1 MKLKHI
7 AVLAGLM
14 GLPAGASAADGPVRI
29 GVLTDMS
36 SALADTQGMGS
47 VEGARMAIEDFGGSV
62 LGRKIE
68 LVHADHQNKPD
79 IGSATVLKWFDND
92 DVRLVVDL
100 GNSAVGLAVQRIAKE
115 KDRITIATGA
125 ATSELTGKACSPNSF
140 HWGYDSYQFSKA
152 APAQMVKSGLDTW
165 FFITADYAF
174 GYALEND
181 TRQVVEANGGKVIG
195 SVRHP
200 INTLDFSSYLLQA
213 QASGAKVI
221 AVASA
226 VSDLQNVLKQGQ
238 EFQIFGAKQTPAAM
252 ALLLVDVH
260 SVGLK
265 ATQGTGIST
274 VFYWDQD
281 DETRAFAKRFKERMG
296 RPPTEAQAMN
306 YSGVA
311 HYLKAVKAAGTTE
324 TQAVLAKMR
333 EIPVND
339 LMTQNAMARADGRLM
354 RDVRLA
360 KVKTPAE
367 SKGPWDYFAIGEVI
381 PADQAFRPTAD
392 SACPLLKK

>member
-1 MKLKHI
+1 MTLKTTI
-7 AVLAGLM
+7 AALGLM
-14 GLPAGASAADGPVRI
+14 GLATTAQAADGPVRI

-47 VEGARMAIEDFGGSV
+47 VEGARMAIEDFGGTV
-62 LGRKIE
+62 LDRKIE
-68 LVHADHQNKPD
+68 LVHADHQNKAD
-79 IGSATVLKWFDND
+79 IGAATASKWFDND
-92 DVRLVVDL
+92 NVRLIVDL

-125 ATSELTGKACSPNSF
+125 ATSELTGKGCTTNSF
-140 HWGYDSYQFSKA
+140 HWGYDTYQFSRA
-152 APAQMVKSGLDTW
+152 APAHMVKSGLDTW

-181 TRQVVEANGGKVIG
+181 TRAVVEANGGKVVG
-195 SVRHP
+195 SIRHP

-238 EFQIFGAKQTPAAM
+238 EFQIFTAKQVPAAM

-265 ATQGTGIST
+265 ATQGTTIST

-281 DETRAFAKRFKERMG
+281 EATRGFAERFKKRTG
-296 RPPTEAQAMN
+296 RPPSEAQAMN
-306 YSGVA
+306 YSGVL
-311 HYLKAVKAAGTTE
+311 HYLKAVKAAGTTD
-324 TQAVLAKMR
+324 TDAVLKQMKDT
-333 EIPVND
+333 PVND
-339 LMTQNAMARADGRLM
+339 LMTKDAKLRVDGRLL
-354 RDVRLA
+354 RDVRMA
-360 KVKTPAE
+360 KVKTPE
-367 SKGPWDYFAIGEVI
+367 QSKGPWDYFEIGEIV
-381 PADQAFRPTAD
+381 PGDQAFRPAGE